1 MINLIYWAI
10 FGIAAAI
17 LLLLWWIHVWA
28 IMRDITREDAREMA
42 DALFDDYVQ
51 HCEYRV
57 HIRTRI
63 VDEMQPR
70 NPRKGAKSA

>member
-1 MINLIYWAI
+1 MIDLIYWAI
-10 FGIAAAI
+10 FGLAAAI
-17 LLLLWWIHVWA
+17 LLLLWWVHVWGV
-28 IMRDITREDAREMA
+28 MKDITREDAREMA
-42 DALFDDYVQ
+42 DELFDDYVR

-70 NPRKGAKSA
+70 KEVKSA